1 PAYRSIRRFLE
12 RRGFEH
18 RQYSGYFSISPMEAA
33 EIINILEDMSIAFP
47 WMKSCLQQIDITN
60 IDRFTDA
67 KYIFEEDIL
76 VPQLPSS
83 V

>member
-1 PAYRSIRRFLE
+1 
-12 RRGFEH
+12 
-18 RQYSGYFSISPMEAA
+18 MEAA

-67 KYIFEEDIL
+67 KYIFEEDVL